1 MAADEFVRPHWPAPA
16 NVRVVATTRT
26 PGASVGE
33 FAANN
38 LGDHVGDDPVA
49 VAANRAALVRA
60 LALPAAPRWLAQVH
74 GTRVAELAESLAVE
88 EADGAIA
95 RVPGIVCAVLT
106 ADCLPVVL
114 ALEDGAAVAVV
125 HAGWRGLARG
135 IVERGATRLGD
146 PARVVAWIGPAICAA
161 CYEVDAPVRDSFYGD
176 DHAHFHPTRPG
187 HWQFD
192 LAGCAAARL
201 RRSGVARVSQ
211 SGLCTAC
218 DTRFYSH
225 RRDGR
230 TGRIATLAWL
240 EKATPNR

>member
-1 MAADEFVRPHWPAPA
+1 MPADRFVRPAWDAPA
-16 NVRVVATTRT
+16 NVRVVATTRSL
-26 PGASVGE
+26 GASTGTYAE
-33 FAANN
+33 NN

-49 VAANRAALVRA
+49 VAANRAALVRT

-74 GTRVAELAESLAVE
+74 GTRVVELADASGVE

-95 RVPGIVCAVLT
+95 RAPGVVSAVLT
-106 ADCLPVVL
+106 ADCLPVAL
-114 ALEDGAAVAVV
+114 ALDDGSAVAVV

-135 IVERGATRLGD
+135 IVERGVSRLGE
-146 PARVVAWIGPAICAA
+146 PARIVAWIGPAICAA

-176 DHAHFHPTRPG
+176 DHAHFQPTRPG

-192 LAGCAAARL
+192 LAGAAAARL
-201 RRSGVARVSQ
+201 RRAGVARVSP

-218 DTRFYSH
+218 DPRFYSH

-230 TGRIATLAWL
+230 TGRIATLAWI
-240 EKATPNR
+240 EKTSPNG